1 VIAVI
6 PTLKGQKYL
15 LWAALS
21 LAGATGAAIAAP
33 PSLSAT
39 ADAGL
44 VNTLSVQLVAPAGD
58 GKERLESA
66 QAAKPGDVLEYT
78 ALYKNNTAG
87 TIRNLEATLPV
98 PKGTE
103 YVVGP
108 STQPTEVRASLDG
121 KSYAPVPLK
130 RSVKLADGKTVEKL
144 VPTTEYR
151 FLRWQPKDLGAGRDA
166 RFIARVK
173 VIDDGVKLRLPS
185 NGQAPAAQQQ

>member
-21 LAGATGAAIAAP
+21 LAGMTGAAIAAP

-144 VPTTEYR
+144 VPITEYR

-185 NGQAPAAQQQ
+185 NGQAPAAQQ